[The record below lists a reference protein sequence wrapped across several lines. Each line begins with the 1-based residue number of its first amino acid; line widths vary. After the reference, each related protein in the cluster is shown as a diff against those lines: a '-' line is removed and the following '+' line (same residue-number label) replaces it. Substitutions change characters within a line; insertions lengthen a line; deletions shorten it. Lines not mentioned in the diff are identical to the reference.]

1 MQGGAG
7 RLQSSH
13 ALVRLVLGGDLA
25 ASSRLSNY
33 ALFALTDFLCFTA
46 VYIPYT
52 HLPTFAQSR
61 GVSGGDAAFL
71 VSVGGLCNT
80 VGRLVG
86 GAARWGQYYRR
97 WITQPCP
104 S

>member
-1 MQGGAG
+1 MSVNTYHAEGRAG
-7 RLQSSH
+7 RLQSSN

-52 HLPTFAQSR
+52 HLPTFAQVATS
-61 GVSGGDAAFL
+61 
-71 VSVGGLCNT
+71 
-80 VGRLVG
+80 
-86 GAARWGQYYRR
+86 Q
-97 WITQPCP
+97 
-104 S
+104 